1 MKGMVMMN
9 NTQIVELVDRL
20 QDAIVSVLV
29 ETSPYPS
36 AVDIQNAL
44 NVIAI
49 SYFAQSYI
57 DSGQHEI
64 EPHMKRF
71 IASLASLAQRTVQ
84 DIAQDIGGL

>member
-20 QDAIVSVLV
+20 QNAIVDVLV

-36 AVDIQNAL
+36 ADDVQNAL
-44 NVIAI
+44 NIIAV

-84 DIAQDIGGL
+84 DIKGDL